1 MALDDVK
8 TVAIT
13 TKKALAAIKA
23 EASSVVLDVTGSG
36 SDRWW
41 TAGSG
46 STVTRSF
53 TVVLSSYP
61 AETAVATSEEVEA

>member
-8 TVAIT
+8 TVKIG

-23 EASSVVLDVTGSG
+23 EADKVVLDVTGSG
-36 SDRWW
+36 TDRWY
-41 TAGSG
+41 TEGSG
-46 STVTRSF
+46 SSVTRSF

-61 AETAVATSEEVEA
+61 VAAVNANEEAEA